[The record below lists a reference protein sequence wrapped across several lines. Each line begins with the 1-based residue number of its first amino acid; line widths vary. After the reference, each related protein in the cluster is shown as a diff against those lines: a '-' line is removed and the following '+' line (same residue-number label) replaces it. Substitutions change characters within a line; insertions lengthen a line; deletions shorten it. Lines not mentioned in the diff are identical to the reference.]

1 MLKRSNQLNL
11 STHRYTQEEFI
22 SLLTSE
28 NVLCYAFKRW
38 DKFGDYG
45 TIGFISIILGN
56 IPKIKDLLIS
66 CRIAQK
72 HYEHSLIYWVSQKL
86 KKNGYQELYAKLI
99 KTKRNTPLQIM
110 FQSLPFN
117 VIEDNNEF
125 VLYKVNIAKNID
137 FLWCAYKD
145 ISMSFIIYYAASLK
159 KHILAQGPEF
169 TAETV
174 QYYSLGTVI
183 KQDFSNIDQ
192 ALKKIEK

>member
-28 NVLCYAFKRW
+28 NVLCYAFRCW

-45 TIGFISIILGN
+45 TVGFVSIILGN
-56 IPKIKDLLIS
+56 IPKIKDLVIS

-125 VLYKVNIAKNID
+125 VLYKLPDLNLNKDEKIIKVTFRDKESID
-137 FLWCAYKD
+137 EN
-145 ISMSFIIYYAASLK
+145 
-159 KHILAQGPEF
+159 H
-169 TAETV
+169 
-174 QYYSLGTVI
+174 
-183 KQDFSNIDQ
+183 N
-192 ALKKIEK
+192 